1 MITNNI
7 SWSLGPTPNKSL
19 VCLEPTAVGLVT
31 SLLFRFTSRVTHS
44 QNRQAPTAYIAH
56 PFPPALQ
63 PAPSPTDRPIPA
75 RTDRTLI
82 APDRSQTPQ
91 HQSQS
96 TLDRFLKSLP
106 IHRPLAPN
114 TCNTKQ
120 PFPIATDRSDR
131 FFNSNQNPQH
141 PGPFAH
147 RLSPIAYRLSPIAYC
162 LLPIAHCLLPI
173 AHCLLPIAYCL
184 LPIAYCPSPLA
195 QHSSP
200 VRKVHKHSPVP
211 ACTNH

>member
-19 VCLEPTAVGLVT
+19 VCLEPTADGLVT

-44 QNRQAPTAYIAH
+44 QTRQAPTAYIAH

-63 PAPSPTDRPIPA
+63 PAPSPTDRPIPP
-75 RTDRTLI
+75 RTDRTPI

-106 IHRPLAPN
+106 IHRPHAPN

-131 FFNSNQNPQH
+131 FFNSNQNPQSR
-141 PGPFAH
+141 PNIPD
-147 RLSPIAYRLSPIAYC
+147 LSPIAHRPSPIAHRLSPIAYC
-162 LLPIAHCLLPI
+162 LLPIAPRLL
-173 AHCLLPIAYCL
+173 
-184 LPIAYCPSPLA
+184 PLA